1 MTTLSSHS
9 AGTLTGA
16 TPAPPRRKLLLTVH
30 LIAAVSLIGSDLAL
44 LALGIAGVRGA
55 DPQTVYPAASLLATW
70 LVAPLVLMALGTGI
84 TLAIRSGWG
93 LARYWWVTIKL
104 ATTVL
109 FTGIVWLVLVPRLA
123 AAAGAAT
130 AAETFTSAE
139 RLPLSIVPALATAVL
154 IFLVTLAVYKPR
166 WRLRADRR

>member
-9 AGTLTGA
+9 RDTVTDA
-16 TPAPPRRKLLLTVH
+16 TPTLSRRRLLLTVH
-30 LIAAVSLIGSDLAL
+30 LSAAVSLIGSDLAL

-70 LVAPLVLMALGTGI
+70 LVGPLVLIALGTGI

-93 LARYWWVTIKL
+93 LARYWWVAIKL

-109 FTGIVWLVLVPRLA
+109 FTGIVWLLLVPRLA

-130 AAETFTSAE
+130 AAETFTNAE
-139 RLPLSIVPALATAVL
+139 RLPLSIVPAVAIAVL
-154 IFLVTLAVYKPR
+154 IVLVSLAVYKPR
-166 WRLRADRR
+166 WRLRAGS